1 MDFLLISQKLENQPK
16 MAEKSQ
22 NEKTAALPVTVAT
35 HRKTKRNSYLELG
48 PISKKCFFWPKS
60 AQKMPFWSPEG
71 SVWQHI
77 ANPTPEYENSEFSTI
92 IKWC

>member
-1 MDFLLISQKLENQPK
+1 

-22 NEKTAALPVTVAT
+22 NEKTAATPVTVAT
-35 HRKTKRNSYLELG
+35 HQKTKRNSYFEVG
-48 PISKKCFFWPKS
+48 PIAQKGHFWPKC

-71 SVWQHI
+71 SVWQHM
-77 ANPTPEYENSEFSTI
+77 ANPTPKYENSEFSAI